1 MSTCLTPFCTVK
13 QNLLPLACLGVEG
26 EESTKK
32 LCNYCVLA
40 QQQRAK
46 EHQRLSSEQTGA
58 PSEEKAKLC
67 EYHCMDVG
75 FSPETRKSKGVCH
88 HHYVTDYTLF
98 HHDYHILLNA
108 TPVLQITIYNI
119 FKNIYF

>member
-1 MSTCLTPFCTVK
+1 MSTCLTSFCTVK

-40 QQQRAK
+40 QYREQKSIKDFPLSKLGLPQRK
-46 EHQRLSSEQTGA
+46 KPE
-58 PSEEKAKLC
+58 LC

-75 FSPETRKSKGVCH
+75 FSPETRKSKGVWH

-98 HHDYHILLNA
+98 HHEYHILLNA
-108 TPVLQITIYNI
+108 SPILQITIYNI

>member
-58 PSEEKAKLC
+58 PSEEKARA
-67 EYHCMDVG
+67 V
-75 FSPETRKSKGVCH
+75 
-88 HHYVTDYTLF
+88 
-98 HHDYHILLNA
+98 
-108 TPVLQITIYNI
+108 
-119 FKNIYF
+119 